1 MPLPPPIRLT
11 RLSKA
16 DALSQGLDYYFDQR
30 KADHAVSFF
39 ENFLVHSKGKF
50 AGKPFTLLDW
60 QREDVIEELFGWM
73 KMETDT
79 RKYRIGY
86 IELPKKNVWPPL
98 ADAGGGRR
106 SQR

>member
-11 RLSKA
+11 RISKV
-16 DALSQGLDYYFDQR
+16 DAVKQGLLYYFDQR
-30 KADHAVSFF
+30 KADHAVGFF
-39 ENFLVHSKGKF
+39 ESFLVHSKGKF

-73 KMETDT
+73 KVETDT
-79 RKYRIGY
+79 RKFRIGY